1 MLTAAVGVPVVLLA
15 IFGGVP
21 GVAGIA
27 LAAAFVAGYE
37 IAALGRQTGISRLAT
52 IAVPPLLVAA
62 TAVFA
67 LSSPAGETVQSGV
80 VVAAAVLAGVAVL
93 VAAATFFRLSILG
106 RVGMAA
112 AVYFGVLLAHA
123 PALARF
129 EDGREWVLIAVLGTF
144 AADTGAYAVGS
155 LFGRHKIAP
164 RISPAKSLEGLA
176 GGMLA
181 SAGAVAAL
189 VAIVDPGMSVW
200 AGALLG
206 LAMGAAAAVGD
217 LLESWFKRRADVK
230 ESGKIIPGH
239 GGILDRIDSLAPNL
253 AVVYLA
259 ALWVVG

>member
-1 MLTAAVGVPVVLLA
+1 MPVVLLA

-27 LAAAFVAGYE
+27 LAAALVAGWE
-37 IAALGRQTGISRLAT
+37 IAALGRQTGFSRVAT
-52 IAVPPLLVAA
+52 MAVPPLLVAA

-67 LSSPAGETVQSGV
+67 LSSPVGEPVQVGVIAGS
-80 VVAAAVLAGVAVL
+80 AVLAGLAVL
-93 VAAATFFRLSILG
+93 IAATTFFRLSTLA

-129 EDGREWVLIAVLGTF
+129 ENGREWVLIAVLGTF

-189 VAIVDPGMSVW
+189 VAIVDPGVTVW

-206 LAMGAAAAVGD
+206 VAMGAAAAAGD

-230 ESGKIIPGH
+230 ESGKLIPGH

-259 ALWVVG
+259 ALWAVG